1 MITKIIIDMRF
12 FLFVRASSCP
22 VYASLQEGLNIHP
35 PLPKQVLGISV
46 VGYGFCLYLLFQV
59 DILEDPRVPDE
70 IKSNYGTVLAVFL
83 VLFGAL
89 NGLVAVGISP
99 GTRRMTIDKTT
110 NPRLSFHLVESIP
123 QQLGLRRP
131 ERLQAQRPVHLRLRL
146 VLCHQHH
153 HPPQPPHR
161 ADGRQVKKKSR
172 LC

>member
-59 DILEDPRVPDE
+59 DILEDPRVPEE

-99 GTRRMTIDKTT
+99 ETRRMTIDKTT
-110 NPRLSFHLVESIP
+110 YPRLSFHLVVPYHSNWDYDA
-123 QQLGLRRP
+123 LNASKLSGLSTF
-131 ERLQAQRPVHLRLRL
+131 VF
-146 VLCHQHH
+146 VLFCVTNTIILLNLLIALM
-153 HPPQPPHR
+153 
-161 ADGRQVKKKSR
+161 ADR
-172 LC
+172 